1 MAFRSQH
8 EGVVVWMQQDAMAPA
23 VVEGEAVVSTSYAHY
38 RGSYSWEQVGYC
50 CNAVAAAE
58 RTQEH
63 RGC

>member
-1 MAFRSQH
+1 
-8 EGVVVWMQQDAMAPA
+8 MQQDAMAPA
-23 VVEGEAVVSTSYAHY
+23 VVEGEAVVSMSYAHY
-38 RGSYSWEQVGYC
+38 RGSHSWEQVGYC